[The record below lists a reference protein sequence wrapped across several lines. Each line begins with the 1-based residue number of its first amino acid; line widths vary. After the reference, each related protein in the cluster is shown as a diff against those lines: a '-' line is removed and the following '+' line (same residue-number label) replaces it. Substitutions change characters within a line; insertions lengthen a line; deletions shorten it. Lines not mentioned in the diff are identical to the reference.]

1 MKRIKFT
8 AIIAV
13 VAIMVAVLLTGCGGS
28 GGSESSGNDIDSA
41 MKASAEYLV
50 ENVAVDSADSMG
62 GGWIPFA
69 LKMSGTDAADED
81 YYMAYFDSIRLLAKS
96 NKGVISK
103 ERPTANERVSINLK
117 AIGQDPTNVEGFD
130 LMKLVDDY
138 ETIKGQGLNAEIYA
152 LVSANYCG
160 YTLKNEEQY
169 LYDLIANQ
177 HADGAFGMDAEHP
190 DSDMTAMA
198 IQALAAYGEGGEKSD
213 DRAQG
218 AITRALEWLKSKQLD
233 DGSFGN
239 AESTSQVL
247 IALGCL
253 GRDGETDADF
263 IKGDKS
269 AVDGLMT
276 FYMDGAFCHEA
287 DGEVDVMATEQA
299 LMALDA
305 VKMAQAGQKMF
316 G

>member
-1 MKRIKFT
+1 
-8 AIIAV
+8 
-13 VAIMVAVLLTGCGGS
+13 
-28 GGSESSGNDIDSA
+28 
-41 MKASAEYLV
+41 
-50 ENVAVDSADSMG
+50 
-62 GGWIPFA
+62 
-69 LKMSGTDAADED
+69 
-81 YYMAYFDSIRLLAKS
+81 
-96 NKGVISK
+96 
-103 ERPTANERVSINLK
+103 
-117 AIGQDPTNVEGFD
+117 
-130 LMKLVDDY
+130 
-138 ETIKGQGLNAEIYA
+138 
-152 LVSANYCG
+152 
-160 YTLKNEEQY
+160 
-169 LYDLIANQ
+169 
-177 HADGAFGMDAEHP
+177 MDAEHP

-276 FYMDGAFCHEA
+276 FYVDGAFCHEA

-305 VKMAQAGQKMF
+305 VKMAQAGQRMF
-316 G
+316 A